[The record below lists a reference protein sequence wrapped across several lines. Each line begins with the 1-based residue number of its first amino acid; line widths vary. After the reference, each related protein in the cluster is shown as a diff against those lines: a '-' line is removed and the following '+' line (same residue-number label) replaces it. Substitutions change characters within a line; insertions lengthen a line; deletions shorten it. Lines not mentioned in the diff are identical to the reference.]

1 MILVGDIGGTNTRLA
16 LARVEN
22 GSVHLQQLHTY
33 STPSELP
40 PLLRTYLAE
49 ASAPPLT
56 AVAVCGAGPVRKDGS
71 IALTNHPCVLDP
83 AAISAAVGVPARV
96 VNDFAAVGHAVPLLS
111 RNDLLACGGGS
122 GDSSAPRIAIGPGT
136 GLGLATVIPAANGA
150 WQVLPGEGGHVDLA
164 PVDEA
169 ELAVW
174 QKLRQTH
181 GRVSAELAL
190 AGAGLERLAETVGT
204 APGLTPAG
212 VSQAAAAGDAAALTA
227 VRLWTRWLGR
237 VAGNAALTAG
247 AAGGVYIAG
256 GIVPALGALFSAA
269 VFRSGFED
277 KEPFS
282 SWLRAVPCWTITH
295 PQPGLLGL
303 AGLAVPSSTELACA
317 SAQTTTISAGEP
329 S

>member
-16 LARVEN
+16 LAEVES
-22 GSVHLQQLHTY
+22 GAVHLRHLHTY
-33 STPSELP
+33 STPPELP

-49 ASAPPLT
+49 TSAPPLT
-56 AVAVCGAGPVRKDGS
+56 AVALCGAGPVRKDGS

-83 AAISAAVGVPARV
+83 AALSAAVGVPARV
-96 VNDFAAVGHAVPLLS
+96 VNDFAAVGHAVPLLG
-111 RNDLLACGGGS
+111 RKDLLACGGGPGVS
-122 GDSSAPRIAIGPGT
+122 GAPRIVIGPGT
-136 GLGLATVIPAANGA
+136 GLGLALVIPAADGA
-150 WQVLPGEGGHVDLA
+150 WRVLPGEGGHVDLA

-169 ELAVW
+169 ELAAW
-174 QKLRQTH
+174 QGLRQAH
-181 GRVSAELAL
+181 GRVSAELVL
-190 AGAGLERLAETVGT
+190 AGAGLERLAEVLGVS
-204 APGLTPAG
+204 PGLTPAG
-212 VSQAAAAGDAAALTA
+212 VSRAAAAGDAAALAA

-256 GIVPALGALFSAA
+256 GIVPALGALFSAE

-277 KEPFS
+277 KEPFC
-282 SWLRAVPCWTITH
+282 SWLREIPCWIITH

-303 AGLAVPSSTELACA
+303 AGLPADSSMELACA
-317 SAQTTTISAGEP
+317 GSHTRTTSAGEP